1 MVPTMSKTITVDGCD
16 YTIRT
21 ADAEDGWDVRNVYG
35 DIVAD
40 FSISDVC
47 EGVEYAYY
55 LSDGDIVDGI
65 NTEMFYD
72 EWSPERIAAWLV
84 STHPES

>member
-1 MVPTMSKTITVDGCD
+1 MPSNITVDGCD

-47 EGVEYAYY
+47 EGGSMPTISLTAT
-55 LSDGDIVDGI
+55 SW
-65 NTEMFYD
+65 TE
-72 EWSPERIAAWLV
+72 
-84 STHPES
+84 

>member
-1 MVPTMSKTITVDGCD
+1 MIEVMVDGCD

-21 ADAEDGWDVRNVYG
+21 RAAEDGWDVCNVYG
-35 DIVAD
+35 DTIAD
-40 FSISDVC
+40 FAMSDVC
-47 EGVEYAYY
+47 EGVEYTYY

-84 STHPES
+84 STHPE

>member
-1 MVPTMSKTITVDGCD
+1 MIEVTVDGCD

-84 STHPES
+84 STHPEA